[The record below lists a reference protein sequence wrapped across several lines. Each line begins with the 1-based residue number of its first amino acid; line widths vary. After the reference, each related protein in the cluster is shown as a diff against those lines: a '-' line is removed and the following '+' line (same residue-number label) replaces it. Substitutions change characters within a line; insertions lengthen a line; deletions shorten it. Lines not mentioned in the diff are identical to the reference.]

1 LIRAT
6 NIYKAMNTES
16 EDQSVQSYADL
27 EETKDDEDFD
37 QFSEDDESMKFLGYD
52 EETKIV
58 SKVKFVKYNP

>member
-1 LIRAT
+1 
-6 NIYKAMNTES
+6 MNTES

-37 QFSEDDESMKFLGYD
+37 QFSEDDESMQYLGYD

-58 SKVKFVKYNP
+58 SKVKFAKYNP

>member
-1 LIRAT
+1 
-6 NIYKAMNTES
+6 MNTES

-37 QFSEDDESMKFLGYD
+37 QFSEDDESMQYLGND

-58 SKVKFVKYNP
+58 SKVKFA

>member
-1 LIRAT
+1 
-6 NIYKAMNTES
+6 MNTES

-37 QFSEDDESMKFLGYD
+37 QFSEDDESMQFLGYD

-58 SKVKFVKYNP
+58 SKVKFAKYNP

>member
-1 LIRAT
+1 
-6 NIYKAMNTES
+6 MNTES

-37 QFSEDDESMKFLGYD
+37 QFSEDDESMQYLGND

-58 SKVKFVKYNP
+58 SKVKFAKYNP

>member
-1 LIRAT
+1 
-6 NIYKAMNTES
+6 MNTES

-37 QFSEDDESMKFLGYD
+37 QFSEDDESMQYLGNG

-58 SKVKFVKYNP
+58 TKVKFAKYNP

>member
-37 QFSEDDESMKFLGYD
+37 QFSEDDESMQYLGND